1 MAFRFLPP
9 QPSVCPGLHR
19 ARWRIRSRDADYS
32 GGGNIGAC
40 DGMAA
45 ASHGRCALRRATRS
59 RPAASSNAAGGL
71 VNSDEPRG
79 YNFDI
84 DHDCFERVVWPAL
97 AIRFP
102 AFEACRCRRT
112 WSGLHEQN
120 ELDGNPI
127 YTVERSRFG
136 KGRRHRILV
145 PFQTEARS
153 LYVTHHQAGRIW
165 GVFYV
170 GGGR

>member
-1 MAFRFLPP
+1 M
-9 QPSVCPGLHR
+9 
-19 ARWRIRSRDADYS
+19 
-32 GGGNIGAC
+32 
-40 DGMAA
+40 
-45 ASHGRCALRRATRS
+45 
-59 RPAASSNAAGGL
+59 
-71 VNSDEPRG
+71 NSDEPRG

-84 DHDCFERVVWPAL
+84 DHDYLERVVRPAL